1 MIGSIDEKPADFLDE
16 EDLQE
21 VLAEI
26 TEYEDRMQF
35 DPDFIKEDFELRE
48 YLEVID
54 PEDE

>member
-1 MIGSIDEKPADFLDE
+1 MIGAIDEKPADFLDE

-48 YLEVID
+48 YLEEID